1 MRVVHRLPAPPLH
14 AAIDRYWSWEGADPL
29 RLLPLM
35 PSPGGLEVFFH
46 YGLPFALDDQGA
58 RPLPPAHLVCVRT
71 RPVALFQH
79 GRTGFV
85 AVRVR
90 AGMGE
95 RLTGVPLDE
104 LADHFVDARDIWG
117 AAAGELLE
125 RLAEAASMDARG
137 ALLDRF
143 FLAQLQ
149 TQRHGAELAPA
160 LTALLQGQARV
171 TDAARETGLG
181 TRQLE
186 YRFRH
191 ATGLSPARLRR
202 LARLRRSI
210 RTLLLAPPEATLTS
224 LLDPAYHD
232 QAQQVREF
240 RELTGF
246 TPGELRRAGP
256 ASAHFY
262 NSSWPR

>member
-1 MRVVHRLPAPPLH
+1 MRVVHHPPAAPLH

-46 YGLPFALDDQGA
+46 YGVPFALDDEGA

-104 LADHFVDARDIWG
+104 LADRFVDARDIWG

-125 RLAEAASMDARG
+125 RLAEAASMDARS

-143 FLAQLQ
+143 FVAQLQ

-160 LTALLQGQARV
+160 LTALLHGQTRI
-171 TDAARETGLG
+171 TDAAHEAGLG

-210 RTLLLAPPEATLTS
+210 RSLLLAPPEATLTS

-262 NSSWPR
+262 NPSWPR

>member
-1 MRVVHRLPAPPLH
+1 MRAVHRLPAPPLR
-14 AAIDRYWSWEGADPL
+14 AAIDRYWSWDGADPL

-46 YGLPFALDDQGA
+46 YGAPFALDDAGA
-58 RPLPPAHLVCVRT
+58 RPLPRAHLVCVRT

-79 GRTGFV
+79 GHTGFV

-95 RLTGVPLDE
+95 HLTGVPVDE
-104 LADHFVDARDIWG
+104 LADRFVDARDIWG

-125 RLAEAASMDARG
+125 RLAEAASADERA
-137 ALLDRF
+137 ALLDQF
-143 FLAQLQ
+143 FLAHQHA
-149 TQRHGAELAPA
+149 QRHGAELAPA
-160 LTALLQGQARV
+160 LTALLHGQTSVA
-171 TDAARETGLG
+171 DAAHEAGLG

-186 YRFRH
+186 YRFQH

-210 RTLLLAPPEATLTS
+210 RMLLLAPPEATLTT

-262 NSSWPR
+262 NPSWPR